1 MSGTRMLRVLVGIGA
16 GALLFAL
23 LLVLGQEWPLALAGG
38 AIAADVVYALLARLQ
53 TGDWGPLRFAAGLVA
68 FAVVAY
74 VGIVGFGDFGDE
86 SSIDPD
92 TFINAQ
98 AANSWALI
106 LTVAMVVGA
115 VVYFGL
121 ELLQTG
127 RLDSL
132 ARQFTTRTYLLMVV
146 GIGIN
151 ITLGQTVASY
161 LKLPIYL
168 DSIGTILV
176 GVLCGPVAGALTGA
190 LGNILWSYVIPPP
203 FQYQPAAAFA
213 ITAVAIGVIAGL
225 VGRAG
230 LLRPRPD
237 RTTAELLVGG
247 VITVALIGGMAAAA
261 IIGYEVIFQTDVS
274 LLPATDGVEWYF
286 IVLAWLALALVV
298 AAVIGLFAL
307 LLVRRD
313 LTAAYVVVVGV
324 FTGVVAALI
333 SAPIAAGVFGGVTAS
348 GTDFLVAA
356 FRQAGLDVQ
365 AATTGQ
371 GLISDPIDKVTTF
384 FTVYLILQAM
394 ANRFKARFPQGEQV
408 LLVDEGPPPA
418 PLADEGAPA

>member
-1 MSGTRMLRVLVGIGA
+1 MDARTLRILIGLGTGAVIG
-16 GALLFAL
+16 
-23 LLVLGQEWPLALAGG
+23 LVLWAIGLDWFLALAVGV
-38 AIAADVVYALLARLQ
+38 IAGDVVYAVLARLQ
-53 TGDWGPLRFAAGLVA
+53 TGDWAPLRLAAGLVA

-74 VGIVGFGDFGDE
+74 IGIAGFGDFGTEADV
-86 SSIDPD
+86 DPA
-92 TFINAQ
+92 TFTNAK
-98 AANSWALI
+98 AANTWALI
-106 LTVAMVVGA
+106 LTIAMVVGA
-115 VVYFGL
+115 VVTFGL

-132 ARQFTTRTYLLMVV
+132 ARQFTTRTYLLMAV
-146 GIGIN
+146 GIAIN
-151 ITLGQTVASY
+151 IILGQTVASA
-161 LKLPIYL
+161 LKIPIYL

-176 GVLCGPVAGALTGA
+176 GVLCGPIAGAVTGG
-190 LGNILWSYVIPPP
+190 LGNLLWSYVVPPP
-203 FQYQPAAAFA
+203 FQNQFLAAFA

-225 VGRAG
+225 AG
-230 LLRPRPD
+230 QAGFLRPRPNRPTID
-237 RTTAELLVGG
+237 LLLGG
-247 VITVALIGGMAAAA
+247 LVTVALIGAMAVAAV
-261 IIGYEVIFQTDVS
+261 IGYQAIFGTNVS
-274 LLPATDGVEWYF
+274 LLPNTEGVDWYF

-298 AAVIGLFAL
+298 GAVLGLFAL
-307 LLVRRD
+307 LLIRRD

-333 SAPIAAGVFGGVTAS
+333 SAPIAAGVFGGVTSS

-394 ANRFKARFPQGEQV
+394 ANRFKARFPQGERVV
-408 LLVDEGPPPA
+408 LI
-418 PLADEGAPA
+418 DEGAA

>member
-1 MSGTRMLRVLVGIGA
+1 MSAARVMRVAIGLGVGAIVGV
-16 GALLFAL
+16 ALYAA
-23 LLVLGQEWPLALAGG
+23 GQEWTLS
-38 AIAADVVYALLARLQ
+38 AIVGVVLADVAYAILARLQ
-53 TGDWGPLRFAAGLVA
+53 ADDRGPLRFAAGLVT
-68 FAVVAY
+68 FTVVAY
-74 VGIVGFGDFGDE
+74 FGITGFGDFGTPADV
-86 SSIDPD
+86 DPT
-92 TFINAQ
+92 TFANTQ
-98 AANSWALI
+98 AANTWALI
-106 LTVAMVVGA
+106 LTVAMVAGA
-115 VVYFGL
+115 LVYFGL
-121 ELLQTG
+121 ELVQTG

-132 ARQFTTRTYLLMVV
+132 ARQFTTRTYLLMAV
-146 GIGIN
+146 GIAVN
-151 ITLGQTVASY
+151 IILGQTVAAA
-161 LKLPIYL
+161 LKIPIYL

-176 GVLCGPVAGALTGA
+176 GVLCGPAAGALTGG
-190 LGNILWSYVIPPP
+190 LGNVLWSYVIPPP

-230 LLRPRPD
+230 FLRPRPD
-237 RTTAELLVGG
+237 RSTGELVVGG
-247 VITVALIGGMAAAA
+247 LVTVGLIGGMAAAA
-261 IIGYEVIFQTDVS
+261 VIGYQAVFGTDVN
-274 LLPATDGVEWYF
+274 LLPNEGLAWYF
-286 IVLAWLALALVV
+286 VVLAWLALALVV
-298 AAVIGLFAL
+298 AAVLGLFAL

-313 LTAAYVVVVGV
+313 LTAAYVVVAGV

-384 FTVYLILQAM
+384 FTVYLILAAM

-408 LLVDEGPPPA
+408 VVHEGGS
-418 PLADEGAPA
+418 LG

>member
-1 MSGTRMLRVLVGIGA
+1 MNGLRALRIVVGIGA
-16 GALLFAL
+16 GLLIG
-23 LLVLGQEWPLALAGG
+23 LVLAFTGQEWAIALAVG
-38 AIAADVVYALLARLQ
+38 AVAGDIVYALLAKLQ
-53 TGDWGPLRFAAGLVA
+53 TDDWGPMRFAAGLTA

-74 VGIVGFGDFGDE
+74 VGIIGFGDFGTDAD
-86 SSIDPD
+86 IDPD
-92 TFINAQ
+92 TFTNAR

-127 RLDSL
+127 RLESL
-132 ARQFTTRTYLLMVV
+132 SRQFTTRTYLLMA
-146 GIGIN
+146 IGIAVN
-151 ITLGQTVASY
+151 VILGQTVAAA
-161 LKLPIYL
+161 LKIPIYL

-176 GVLCGPVAGALTGA
+176 GVLCGPVAGAVTGG
-190 LGNILWSYVIPPP
+190 LGNVLWSYVIPPP

-225 VGRAG
+225 AGRAG
-230 LLRPRPD
+230 FLRPRPD
-237 RTTAELLVGG
+237 RSTSELLLGG
-247 VITVALIGGMAAAA
+247 LITVTLIGAMAVAAV
-261 IIGYEVIFQTDVS
+261 IGYQAVFGTEVS
-274 LLPATDGVEWYF
+274 LLPNEGVEWYF
-286 IVLAWLALALVV
+286 LVLAWLALALVV
-298 AAVIGLFAL
+298 GAVLGLFAL
-307 LLVRRD
+307 LLLRRD
-313 LTAAYVVVVGV
+313 LTAAYVVVAGV
-324 FTGVVAALI
+324 FTGVIAALI

-356 FRQAGLDVQ
+356 FRQAGADVQ

-394 ANRFKARFPQGEQV
+394 ANRFKARFPQGERVLQV
-408 LLVDEGPPPA
+408 E
-418 PLADEGAPA
+418 EGAAA

>member
-1 MSGTRMLRVLVGIGA
+1 MDSSRWARIAIGLTLGALVGIGLYA
-16 GALLFAL
+16 T
-23 LLVLGQEWPLALAGG
+23 GQVWPLAA
-38 AIAADVVYALLARLQ
+38 AIGFIVADLVYAGLTLAQ
-53 TGDWGPLRFAAGLVA
+53 TGDWGAMRVAAGLVA
-68 FAVVAY
+68 FAIATY
-74 VGIVGFGDFGDE
+74 VGIITFGDFTDANAV
-86 SSIDPD
+86 DPT
-92 TFINAQ
+92 TFANTK

-106 LTVAMVVGA
+106 LTVAMVIGA
-115 VVYFGL
+115 VVTFGL

-127 RLDSL
+127 RLASL
-132 ARQFTTRTYLLMVV
+132 AGQFGTRTYLLMAV
-146 GIGIN
+146 GIGVNVI
-151 ITLGQTVASY
+151 LGQAVASA

-176 GVLCGPVAGALTGA
+176 GVLCGPIAGAITGG
-190 LGNILWSYVIPPP
+190 LGNVLWSYVIPPP

-225 VGRAG
+225 LGRAG
-230 LLRPRPD
+230 FLRPRPN
-237 RTTAELLVGG
+237 RSSAELIAGGAVTVLLVGG
-247 VITVALIGGMAAAA
+247 LAWAAALA
-261 IIGYEVIFQTDVS
+261 YTKIFQTSIS
-274 LLPATDGVEWYF
+274 LFPDPATVQPIFVALGY
-286 IVLAWLALALVV
+286 LALALVV
-298 AAVIGLFAL
+298 LAVAGLFAL

-313 LTAAYVVVVGV
+313 LTAAYVVVAGV
-324 FTGVVAALI
+324 FTGIVAALI

-384 FTVYLILQAM
+384 FTVYLILSAL

-408 LLVDEGPPPA
+408 LEETSA
-418 PLADEGAPA
+418 

>member
-1 MSGTRMLRVLVGIGA
+1 MSAERILRIVVGLGA
-16 GALLFAL
+16 GL
-23 LLVLGQEWPLALAGG
+23 LLTVFLLLSGQELPLAVAAG
-38 AIAADVVYALLARLQ
+38 AIVGDVVYAILVRMQ
-53 TGDWGPLRFAAGLVA
+53 TGEWGALRFAAGLVA
-68 FAVVAY
+68 FAIVAY

-92 TFINAQ
+92 TFVNAQ
-98 AANSWALI
+98 AANTWALI

-115 VVYFGL
+115 IVYFGL

-127 RLDSL
+127 RLASL
-132 ARQFTTRTYLLMVV
+132 SRQFTTRTYLLMAV
-146 GIGIN
+146 GIGVN
-151 ITLGQTVASY
+151 IILGQTVAAA
-161 LKLPIYL
+161 LKIPIYL

-176 GVLCGPVAGALTGA
+176 GVLCGPVAGAVTGG

-213 ITAVAIGVIAGL
+213 IAAVAIGVIAGL

-230 LLRPRPD
+230 FLRPRPD
-237 RTTAELLVGG
+237 RSTAELLVGG
-247 VITVALIGGMAAAA
+247 VVTVALIGAMALAA
-261 IIGYEVIFQTDVS
+261 IVGYEAVFDTTVS
-274 LLPATDGVEWYF
+274 LLPDPATTEWYF
-286 IVLAWLALALVV
+286 LVLAYLALLLV
-298 AAVIGLFAL
+298 AAAVLGLFAL
-307 LLVRRD
+307 LLIRRD
-313 LTAAYVVVVGV
+313 LTAAYVVVAGV
-324 FTGVVAALI
+324 LTGVVAALI

-394 ANRFKARFPQGEQV
+394 ANRFKARFPQGERV
-408 LLVDEGPPPA
+408 VMVE
-418 PLADEGAPA
+418 EGAPA

>member
-1 MSGTRMLRVLVGIGA
+1 MDAARWTRAGIGLA
-16 GALLFAL
+16 SGA
-23 LLVLGQEWPLALAGG
+23 VLGVIVFAAGQAWPLAAAIG
-38 AIAADVVYALLARLQ
+38 AIGADLVYALLDRMQ
-53 TGDWGPLRFAAGLVA
+53 TGNWSSLRVAIGLVA
-68 FAVVAY
+68 FAVTSY
-74 VGIVGFGDFGDE
+74 FGILAFGNFGDPNAV
-86 SSIDPD
+86 DPN
-92 TFINAQ
+92 TFANTK

-115 VVYFGL
+115 VVTFGL

-132 ARQFTTRTYLLMVV
+132 ARQFTTRTYLLMSV
-146 GIGIN
+146 GIGVNVI
-151 ITLGQTVASY
+151 LGQTVASA
-161 LKLPIYL
+161 LKIPIYL

-176 GVLCGPVAGALTGA
+176 GVLCGPVAGALTGG
-190 LGNILWSYVIPPP
+190 LGNVLWSYVIPPP

-225 VGRAG
+225 AGRAG
-230 LLRPRPD
+230 FLRPRPH
-237 RTTAELLVGG
+237 RSTGELLIGGLVTLALVGG
-247 VITVALIGGMAAAA
+247 MAFAAV
-261 IIGYEVIFQTDVS
+261 IGYQKVFGTSV
-274 LLPATDGVEWYF
+274 
-286 IVLAWLALALVV
+286 VLFPDPNTVDPLFLILGYLALALVV
-298 AAVIGLFAL
+298 LAVVGLFAL

-313 LTAAYVVVVGV
+313 LTAAYVVVAGV

-384 FTVYLILQAM
+384 FTVYLILSAL
-394 ANRFKARFPQGEQV
+394 ANRFKARFPQGEHV
-408 LLVDEGPPPA
+408 LEEEPA
-418 PLADEGAPA
+418 

>member
-1 MSGTRMLRVLVGIGA
+1 MNGPRALRIVVGIGA
-16 GALLFAL
+16 GLLIGLALAFT
-23 LLVLGQEWPLALAGG
+23 GQEWALALAVG
-38 AIAADVVYALLARLQ
+38 AVAGDIVYALLAKLQ
-53 TGDWGPLRFAAGLVA
+53 TDDWGPMRFAAGLTA

-74 VGIVGFGDFGDE
+74 VGIIGFGDFGTDAD
-86 SSIDPD
+86 IDPD
-92 TFINAQ
+92 TFTNAR

-127 RLDSL
+127 RLESL
-132 ARQFTTRTYLLMVV
+132 SRQFTTRTYLLMA
-146 GIGIN
+146 IGIAVN
-151 ITLGQTVASY
+151 VILGQTVAAA
-161 LKLPIYL
+161 LKIPIYL

-176 GVLCGPVAGALTGA
+176 GVLCGPVAGAVTGG
-190 LGNILWSYVIPPP
+190 LGNVLWSYVIPPP

-225 VGRAG
+225 AGRAG
-230 LLRPRPD
+230 FLRPRPD
-237 RTTAELLVGG
+237 RSTSELLLGG
-247 VITVALIGGMAAAA
+247 LITVTLIGAMAVAAV
-261 IIGYEVIFQTDVS
+261 IGYQAVFGTEVS
-274 LLPATDGVEWYF
+274 LLPNEGVEWYF
-286 IVLAWLALALVV
+286 LVLAWLALALVV
-298 AAVIGLFAL
+298 GAVVGLFAL
-307 LLVRRD
+307 LLLRRD
-313 LTAAYVVVVGV
+313 LTAAYVVVAGV
-324 FTGVVAALI
+324 FTGVIAALI

-356 FRQAGLDVQ
+356 FRQAGADVQ

-394 ANRFKARFPQGEQV
+394 ANRFKARFPQGERVLQV
-408 LLVDEGPPPA
+408 E
-418 PLADEGAPA
+418 EGAAA

>member
-1 MSGTRMLRVLVGIGA
+1 MDTRTLRMAVGIGA
-16 GALLFAL
+16 AAVVG
-23 LLVLGQEWPLALAGG
+23 LVLYFIGQQWFLALALG
-38 AIAADVVYALLARLQ
+38 AVLGVVVYATLALLQ
-53 TGDWGPLRFAAGLVA
+53 TGDWGPMRFAAGLVA
-68 FAVVAY
+68 FAVIAY
-74 VGIVGFGDFGDE
+74 IGIVGFGDFGTEADV
-86 SSIDPD
+86 DPD
-92 TFINAQ
+92 TFVNAK
-98 AANSWALI
+98 AANTWALI
-106 LTVAMVVGA
+106 LTIAMVVGA

-132 ARQFTTRTYLLMVV
+132 ARQFTTRTYLLMAL
-146 GIGIN
+146 GIAVNVI
-151 ITLGQTVASY
+151 LGQTVASA
-161 LKLPIYL
+161 LKIPIYL

-213 ITAVAIGVIAGL
+213 IVAVAIGVIAGL
-225 VGRAG
+225 AGRAG
-230 LLRPRPD
+230 FLRPRP
-237 RTTAELLVGG
+237 TQSTAELLVAGL
-247 VITVALIGGMAAAA
+247 VTVALIGGMTLAAV
-261 IIGYEVIFQTDVS
+261 IGYRAIYQTDVS
-274 LLPATDGVEWYF
+274 LLPSTEGVDWYF
-286 IVLAWLALALVV
+286 VALAWLALALVI
-298 AAVIGLFAL
+298 AAVVGLFAL
-307 LLVRRD
+307 LLIRRD

-394 ANRFKARFPQGEQV
+394 ANRFKARFPQGERV
-408 LLVDEGPPPA
+408 VAIDK
-418 PLADEGAPA
+418 GAPA

>member
-1 MSGTRMLRVLVGIGA
+1 MNPSSIARIAAGVVA
-16 GALLFAL
+16 GAVIG
-23 LLVLGQEWPLALAGG
+23 LVLMLIGQEWPLALAAA
-38 AIAADVVYALLARLQ
+38 AIVADIVYAAMARMQ
-53 TGDWGPLRFAAGLVA
+53 TGESGPLRFAAGLVA

-74 VGIVGFGDFGDE
+74 VGIIGFGDFGNQ
-86 SSIDPD
+86 SNVDPE
-92 TFINAQ
+92 TFVNAK
-98 AANSWALI
+98 AANTWALI
-106 LTVAMVVGA
+106 LTIGLVVGS

-127 RLDSL
+127 RLASL
-132 ARQFTTRTYLLMVV
+132 SGQFGTRTYLLMVI
-146 GIGIN
+146 GIGVN
-151 ITLGQTVASY
+151 IILGQTVAAA
-161 LKLPIYL
+161 LKIPIYL

-176 GVLCGPVAGALTGA
+176 GVLCGPVAGAVTGGLA
-190 LGNILWSYVIPPP
+190 NILWSYVIPPP

-230 LLRPRPD
+230 FLRPRPN
-237 RTTAELLVGG
+237 RSTPELVAGG
-247 VITVALIGGMAAAA
+247 VVTVVLIGGMATLAV
-261 IIGYEVIFQTDVS
+261 IGYQTIFGTKVD
-274 LLPATDGVEWYF
+274 LLPTTKGVEWYF
-286 IVLAWLALALVV
+286 IALGWLAIALVV
-298 AAVIGLFAL
+298 AAVVGLFAL

-313 LTAAYVVVVGV
+313 LTAAYVVVAGV
-324 FTGVVAALI
+324 FTGIVAALI
-333 SAPIAAGVFGGVTAS
+333 SAPIAAGVYGGVTAS

-394 ANRFKARFPQGEQV
+394 ANRFKARFPQGERV
-408 LLVDEGPPPA
+408 V
-418 PLADEGAPA
+418 PLEEGAPA

>member
-1 MSGTRMLRVLVGIGA
+1 MDGARTLRIAVGVGAGLLVGL
-16 GALLFAL
+16 ALYFA
-23 LLVLGQEWPLALAGG
+23 GQEWFLAVAAG
-38 AIAADVVYALLARLQ
+38 AIAADLVYAILAKVQ
-53 TGDWGPLRFAAGLVA
+53 TDDWAPLRFAAGLVA

-74 VGIVGFGDFGDE
+74 VGIIGFGDFTGE
-86 SSIDPD
+86 VDPD
-92 TFINAQ
+92 TFVNVK
-98 AANSWALI
+98 AANTWALI
-106 LTVAMVVGA
+106 LTIAMVVGA

-132 ARQFTTRTYLLMVV
+132 TRQFTTRTYLLMAV
-146 GIGIN
+146 GIAVN
-151 ITLGQTVASY
+151 IILGQTVSAA
-161 LKLPIYL
+161 LKIPIYL

-176 GVLCGPVAGALTGA
+176 GVLCGPVAGAVTGA
-190 LGNILWSYVIPPP
+190 VGNVLWSYVVPPP
-203 FQYQPAAAFA
+203 FQNPALAAFA

-225 VGRAG
+225 AGRAG
-230 LLRPRPD
+230 FLRPRPH
-237 RTTAELLVGG
+237 RSTEELLVGG
-247 VITVALIGGMAAAA
+247 VITVGLIGLMAAAA
-261 IIGYEVIFQTDVS
+261 IIGYQKIFDANVS
-274 LLPATDGVEWYF
+274 LLPATEGVDWYF
-286 IVLAWLALALVV
+286 IALGWLALALVV
-298 AAVIGLFAL
+298 GAVVGLFAL

-313 LTAAYVVVVGV
+313 LTAAYVVVAGV
-324 FTGVVAALI
+324 FTGIVAALI

-394 ANRFKARFPQGEQV
+394 ANRFKARFPQGERVV
-408 LLVDEGPPPA
+408 LVE
-418 PLADEGAPA
+418 EGAPA

>member
-1 MSGTRMLRVLVGIGA
+1 MNGPRALRIVVGIGA
-16 GALLFAL
+16 GLLIGLALAFT
-23 LLVLGQEWPLALAGG
+23 GQEWALALAVG
-38 AIAADVVYALLARLQ
+38 AVAGDIVYALLAKLQ
-53 TGDWGPLRFAAGLVA
+53 TDDWGPMRFAAGLTA

-74 VGIVGFGDFGDE
+74 VGIIGFGDFGTDAD
-86 SSIDPD
+86 IDPD
-92 TFINAQ
+92 TFTNAR

-127 RLDSL
+127 RLESL
-132 ARQFTTRTYLLMVV
+132 SRQFTTRTYLLMA
-146 GIGIN
+146 IGIAVN
-151 ITLGQTVASY
+151 VILGQTVAAA
-161 LKLPIYL
+161 LKIPIYL

-176 GVLCGPVAGALTGA
+176 GVLCGPVAGAVTGG
-190 LGNILWSYVIPPP
+190 LGNVLWSYVIPPP

-225 VGRAG
+225 AGRAG
-230 LLRPRPD
+230 FLRPRPD
-237 RTTAELLVGG
+237 RSTSELLLGG
-247 VITVALIGGMAAAA
+247 LITVTLIGAMAVAAV
-261 IIGYEVIFQTDVS
+261 IGYQAVFGTEVS
-274 LLPATDGVEWYF
+274 LLPNEGVEWYF
-286 IVLAWLALALVV
+286 LVLAWLALALVV
-298 AAVIGLFAL
+298 GAVVGLFAL
-307 LLVRRD
+307 LLLRRD
-313 LTAAYVVVVGV
+313 LTAAYVVVAGV
-324 FTGVVAALI
+324 FTGVIAALI

-356 FRQAGLDVQ
+356 FRQAGADVQ

-394 ANRFKARFPQGEQV
+394 ANRFKARFPQGERV
-408 LLVDEGPPPA
+408 LQIE
-418 PLADEGAPA
+418 EGAAA

>member
-1 MSGTRMLRVLVGIGA
+1 MNAARAMRMAIGLGVGLIGGIGLYA
-16 GALLFAL
+16 A
-23 LLVLGQEWPLALAGG
+23 GQEWTLSLMVGAVLADLTYAILAK
-38 AIAADVVYALLARLQ
+38 AQAD
-53 TGDWGPLRFAAGLVA
+53 DWGPLRFAAALVA
-68 FAVVAY
+68 FSVVAY
-74 VGIVGFGDFGDE
+74 IGIVGFGDFGSPADV
-86 SSIDPD
+86 DPT
-92 TFINAQ
+92 TFANTQ
-98 AANSWALI
+98 AANTWALI

-121 ELLQTG
+121 EFAQTG
-127 RLDSL
+127 RLESL
-132 ARQFTTRTYLLMVV
+132 ARQFTTRTYLLMAL
-146 GIGIN
+146 GIAVN
-151 ITLGQTVASY
+151 IILGQTVAAA
-161 LKLPIYL
+161 LKIPIYL

-176 GVLCGPVAGALTGA
+176 GVLCGPVAGALTGG

-230 LLRPRPD
+230 FLRPRPN
-237 RTTAELLVGG
+237 RSTGELLVGG
-247 VITVALIGGMAAAA
+247 VVTVALIGGMAVAAV
-261 IIGYEVIFQTDVS
+261 IGYQTVFETDVN
-274 LLPATDGVEWYF
+274 LLPNEGLDWYF
-286 IVLAWLALALVV
+286 VVLAWLALALVV
-298 AAVIGLFAL
+298 GAVLGLFAL

-313 LTAAYVVVVGV
+313 LTAAYVVVAGV

-394 ANRFKARFPQGEQV
+394 ANRFKARFPQGERV
-408 LLVDEGPPPA
+408 VISDGG
-418 PLADEGAPA
+418 PLA

>member
-1 MSGTRMLRVLVGIGA
+1 MDARILRIVAGLVA
-16 GALLFAL
+16 GAVIG
-23 LLVLGQEWPLALAGG
+23 LVLLAIGQDWFLALAVG
-38 AIAADVVYALLARLQ
+38 AIVGDVVYALLARLQ
-53 TGDWGPLRFAAGLVA
+53 TGDWGPMRFAAGLLA

-74 VGIVGFGDFGDE
+74 VGIIGFGDFGTEAD
-86 SSIDPD
+86 IDPD
-92 TFINAQ
+92 TFVNPK
-98 AANSWALI
+98 AANTWALI
-106 LTVAMVVGA
+106 LTIAMVVGA

-132 ARQFTTRTYLLMVV
+132 ARQFTTRTYLLMAV
-146 GIGIN
+146 GIAVN
-151 ITLGQTVASY
+151 IILGQTVASA
-161 LKLPIYL
+161 LKIPIYL

-176 GVLCGPVAGALTGA
+176 GVLCGPVAGALTGG

-230 LLRPRPD
+230 FLRPRPD
-237 RTTAELLVGG
+237 RSTPELLVGG
-247 VITVALIGGMAAAA
+247 LITVALIGGMAAAA
-261 IIGYEVIFQTDVS
+261 VIGYQVVFETEVS
-274 LLPATDGVEWYF
+274 LLPSTSGVEWYF
-286 IVLAWLALALVV
+286 VALAWLALLLVV
-298 AAVIGLFAL
+298 GAVVGLFAL
-307 LLVRRD
+307 LLIRRD
-313 LTAAYVVVVGV
+313 LTAAYVVVAGV

-384 FTVYLILQAM
+384 FTVYLVLQAM
-394 ANRFKARFPQGEQV
+394 ANRFKARFPQGERV
-408 LLVDEGPPPA
+408 V
-418 PLADEGAPA
+418 LADEGAAA

>member
-1 MSGTRMLRVLVGIGA
+1 MDRARWTRMGIGLAVGALVGIGLYVA
-16 GALLFAL
+16 GQA
-23 LLVLGQEWPLALAGG
+23 WPLA
-38 AIAADVVYALLARLQ
+38 AAVGFIVADLVYAGLMLAQ
-53 TGDWGPLRFAAGLVA
+53 TGDWAPMRVAVGLVA
-68 FAVVAY
+68 FAVVTY
-74 VGIVGFGDFGDE
+74 VGIIGFGDFGDANAV
-86 SSIDPD
+86 DPN
-92 TFINAQ
+92 TFANTK

-115 VVYFGL
+115 IVTFGL

-127 RLDSL
+127 RLASL
-132 ARQFTTRTYLLMVV
+132 AGQFGTRTYLLMAV
-146 GIGIN
+146 GIGVNVI
-151 ITLGQTVASY
+151 LGQTVASA
-161 LKLPIYL
+161 LKIPIYL

-176 GVLCGPVAGALTGA
+176 GVLCGPIAGAITGG
-190 LGNILWSYVIPPP
+190 LGNVLWSYVIPPP

-225 VGRAG
+225 LGRAG
-230 LLRPRPD
+230 FLRPRPN
-237 RTTAELLVGG
+237 RPTGELVVGGVVTVGLVGG
-247 VITVALIGGMAAAA
+247 LAWAASVA
-261 IIGYEVIFQTDVS
+261 YTKIFATTINLFPD
-274 LLPATDGVEWYF
+274 PATVQPIF
-286 IVLAWLALALVV
+286 LVLGYLAIALVTL
-298 AAVIGLFAL
+298 AVFGLFAL

-313 LTAAYVVVVGV
+313 LTAAYVVVAGV
-324 FTGVVAALI
+324 FTGIVAALI

-384 FTVYLILQAM
+384 FTVYLILSAL

-408 LLVDEGPPPA
+408 LEETSA
-418 PLADEGAPA
+418 